1 LLDNALCERSVNLK
15 EKYDVKES
23 SDSNSFTTVSNFAT
37 DLPLFISD
45 EIASPDF
52 QQIATKPKL
61 QISTAKTKYLAPS
74 YFQIL

>member
-23 SDSNSFTTVSNFAT
+23 NDSNSFKTVSNFAL

-45 EIASPDF
+45 AIASPDYSNVSVLL
-52 QQIATKPKL
+52 KPR
-61 QISTAKTKYLAPS
+61 KTCDIQ
-74 YFQIL
+74 F